1 MHPWMKMTPFKFICF
16 LLLTPFLLTGC
27 GKKGALIPPEAL
39 VPGPVRELN
48 VIQTGQDFR
57 ITWSAPSKE
66 EGGRP
71 LKDLSGFLLL
81 RRDVTPEGGDCPSC
95 PESWKLLSSIE
106 LDSPGSF
113 QKSGD
118 LFIYFDKGGDKE
130 NRFQYRVTA
139 LSRSGGRSRPSDAP
153 VKKLLPRP
161 PPPTL
166 TATLQPGSIKLGFA
180 PGKAKGPAPVG
191 FNIYRRKAGD
201 AAPLLPLNPELL
213 TGSSWEDLSLEYGT
227 SYRYSAAALSQIE
240 GETVESPRSTE
251 IEILFKLQELR

>member
-1 MHPWMKMTPFKFICF
+1 MNKISRIVLTIV
-16 LLLTPFLLTGC
+16 LLGATAISGC

-39 VPGPVRELN
+39 VPAAVRELS

-71 LKDLSGFLLL
+71 LKDLSGFLLF

-95 PESWKLLSSIE
+95 PDSWKPLSMVE
-106 LDSPGSF
+106 LDNPESAK
-113 QKSGD
+113 KSGD
-118 LFIYFDKGGDKE
+118 LFIYFDKGGEKG

-139 LSRSGGRSRPSDAP
+139 LSRSGGRSRPADAP
-153 VKKLLPRP
+153 LKKMFQPP

-166 TATLQPGSIKLGFA
+166 TATLQPGAIRLGFK
-180 PGKAKGPAPVG
+180 PGKAAGPLPIG
-191 FNIYRRKAGD
+191 FNVYRRKAGA

-213 TGSSWEDLSLEYGT
+213 TGSSWDDLSLEYGT
-227 SYRYSAAALSQIE
+227 SYLYSAAALSQIE
-240 GETVESPRSTE
+240 GETVESPRSKE